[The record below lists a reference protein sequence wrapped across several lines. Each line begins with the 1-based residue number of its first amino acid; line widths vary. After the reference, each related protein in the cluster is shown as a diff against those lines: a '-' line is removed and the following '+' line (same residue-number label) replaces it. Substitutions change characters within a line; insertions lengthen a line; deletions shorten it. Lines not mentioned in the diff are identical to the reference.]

1 MQPLRL
7 SRGITQCLL
16 GLILLSALIARLLGV
31 HRGIPY
37 LQEWDEPYNLG
48 FVIGMFQRGDFNP
61 QTFTYPSVSLYLRL
75 PVVYAQYF
83 YLHARH
89 LIGSPN
95 DIQLFHPQAFGAGV
109 YDWIRTYPWYS
120 NYPSFYVWSRVLT
133 AVLGA
138 ATVFLVYRLG
148 TELFDDTV
156 GLLAATFLT
165 LAPGAIYYSATVRP
179 DIPMTFFVV
188 ATALSG
194 VAILSG
200 GTRRSYLVSGLLAG
214 LAISTK
220 QNAFLVVLALCV
232 AHVLNPRRKQLFDAN
247 IRFMGYCLVAGILI
261 GTPYLLI
268 TPNEVFEQ
276 MQIVAMQY
284 GGVPSVGLTA
294 SALPKYLMYLIRP
307 SQGSELHI
315 IPHAGL
321 GLVSGIAAAVGL
333 AAGWRIN
340 RHSYVYLISFPLAY
354 LLYMSGQRTYF
365 VRSMMPLLPFAAI
378 LAAVGSVWVWREI
391 RSRVAAGGRTWR
403 PAVAGLALTALL
415 IVPVSESLAF
425 VRVVNHYSDTRT
437 EAVEWLQR
445 NIPATDRVAFDKD
458 LRWFLPDLDHLPFTV
473 LFAERGEALSWYV
486 DQHVDVAVIGDK
498 SPVSHMPALA
508 TFPRPPYM
516 TRAVEEDEGWRDI
529 YPIIDPPVFIIKV
542 PARPVNVV
550 PTP

>member
-165 LAPGAIYYSATVRP
+165 LAPGAIYYISTVRP
-179 DIPMTFFVV
+179 DLPMTFFVV

-214 LAISTK
+214 LAPIGDDPREHS
-220 QNAFLVVLALCV
+220 
-232 AHVLNPRRKQLFDAN
+232 AHRRH
-247 IRFMGYCLVAGILI
+247 R
-261 GTPYLLI
+261 
-268 TPNEVFEQ
+268 
-276 MQIVAMQY
+276 
-284 GGVPSVGLTA
+284 S
-294 SALPKYLMYLIRP
+294 
-307 SQGSELHI
+307 SQ
-315 IPHAGL
+315 
-321 GLVSGIAAAVGL
+321 
-333 AAGWRIN
+333 
-340 RHSYVYLISFPLAY
+340 SF
-354 LLYMSGQRTYF
+354 
-365 VRSMMPLLPFAAI
+365 
-378 LAAVGSVWVWREI
+378 
-391 RSRVAAGGRTWR
+391 
-403 PAVAGLALTALL
+403 AGLAPGVPAWCPGRIIVEPAAQLAPPHLVDLERERPLALFSLTKPRDRTRRVEALL
-415 IVPVSESLAF
+415 DMVRLPAAYRTRFPHQLSGGERQRVAVALPGVDPVTTTL
-425 VRVVNHYSDTRT
+425 
-437 EAVEWLQR
+437 EAVPLLVLYEGSIWLS
-445 NIPATDRVAFDKD
+445 ALLDR
-458 LRWFLPDLDHLPFTV
+458 RS
-473 LFAERGEALSWYV
+473 ERLKT
-486 DQHVDVAVIGDK
+486 AVQ
-498 SPVSHMPALA
+498 
-508 TFPRPPYM
+508 T
-516 TRAVEEDEGWRDI
+516 
-529 YPIIDPPVFIIKV
+529 
-542 PARPVNVV
+542 
-550 PTP
+550 